1 MAQLLQIAQLGQKIL
16 RSKAKKVLKISSPA
30 VQNLIDDMLVTLKE
44 AEGVGIAAPQLFSP
58 LQIFILASHPN
69 NRYPNAPKM
78 KPTAVINPIIV
89 STSKKTNKDWE
100 GCLSI
105 PGIRG
110 LVPRANQIV
119 VEYSDR
125 KGRKCT
131 KKFTN
136 FVARI
141 FQHEYD
147 HLQGV
152 VFLDRTD
159 PADLVTEKEYQRL
172 IKANSKP

>member
-89 STSKKTNKDWE
+89 STSKKTTKDWDGSRSE
-100 GCLSI
+100 
-105 PGIRG
+105 
-110 LVPRANQIV
+110 
-119 VEYSDR
+119 
-125 KGRKCT
+125 
-131 KKFTN
+131 
-136 FVARI
+136 
-141 FQHEYD
+141 QHTSEL
-147 HLQGV
+147 HSQ
-152 VFLDRTD
+152 
-159 PADLVTEKEYQRL
+159 
-172 IKANSKP
+172 